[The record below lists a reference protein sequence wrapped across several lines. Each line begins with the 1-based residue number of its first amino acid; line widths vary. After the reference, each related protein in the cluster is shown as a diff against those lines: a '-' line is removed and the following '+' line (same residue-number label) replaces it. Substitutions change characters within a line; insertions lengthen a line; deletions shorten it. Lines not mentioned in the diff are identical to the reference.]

1 MYFITLKLKDLLR
14 WVGLIA
20 LLAVLI
26 SLNALTGSAN
36 VYLTSTAPR
45 KLPIYS
51 VETQENKIAISFDA
65 AWGADKTD
73 ELISI
78 LKENDIKATFFLVG
92 FWAEKYSDKVKA
104 LDENGFEIG
113 THSNTH
119 PDMTKLSRERMRLE
133 LEASI
138 NILQNI
144 TGKKPKVFRPPFGAY
159 NNALIETAESLG
171 LKTIQWDVDSLDW
184 KNYSAQEIAQR
195 VISKTQKGSI
205 ILMHNNGEHTP
216 QALKL
221 IILGLKNK
229 GFEFV
234 CVSDLIYHDD
244 YYIDHTGRQ
253 IKNSR

>member
-1 MYFITLKLKDLLR
+1 MHFITLKKKNLLA
-14 WVGLIA
+14 WLGLIS
-20 LLAVLI
+20 LLIVLI
-26 SLNALTGSAN
+26 SLNAVVGAAG
-36 VYLTSTAPR
+36 VYLTGTAPR
-45 KLPIYS
+45 KLPIYC
-51 VETQENKIAISFDA
+51 VDTQEKKVAITFDA

-78 LKENDIKATFFLVG
+78 LKENNVKATFFLVG

-119 PDMTKLSRERMRLE
+119 PNMANLSRAKMQLE

-144 TGKKPKVFRPPFGAY
+144 TGKRPTLFRPPYGAY

-184 KNYSAQEIAQR
+184 KDYSAQDIAQR
-195 VISKTQKGSI
+195 VISRTQNGSI
-205 ILMHNNGEHTP
+205 ILMHNNGANTP

-229 GFEFV
+229 GFDFV
-234 CVSDLIYHDD
+234 CVSELIYHDD